1 MYVVDCWGMLKKI
14 VNIII
19 HFEFEE
25 FYSKDILHELLFSYS
40 FFLDEEDSNFHICT
54 LEHAN
59 GDYEL
64 STARQWEQQKPLSK
78 QKSILQ

>member
-1 MYVVDCWGMLKKI
+1 MKYPFPTL
-14 VNIII
+14 
-19 HFEFEE
+19 
-25 FYSKDILHELLFSYS
+25 S
-40 FFLDEEDSNFHICT
+40 FLDEEDSNFHICT

>member
-1 MYVVDCWGMLKKI
+1 M
-14 VNIII
+14 
-19 HFEFEE
+19 
-25 FYSKDILHELLFSYS
+25 SFSYS

-64 STARQWEQQKPLSK
+64 STARQWEQQKPLFK
-78 QKSILQ
+78 QKKYFTVGEKNLFIVSLTL